1 MGFWEFVSKIVIT
14 TTAGIILGPAAIPVG
29 AAVWGTSEII
39 KQNSENKD
47 VRGVFGFISDCG
59 RETFTG
65 EALGL
70 AAQGA
75 VTVVELSV
83 ELSKTNSSSTAEQQR
98 KQLENTS
105 YWTTRIEAINAIKH
119 SIHLDNGQ

>member
-1 MGFWEFVSKIVIT
+1 MGFWEFVSKVVIT
-14 TTAGIILGPAAIPVG
+14 TTVGIILGPAAIPVG

-39 KQNSENKD
+39 KQNSDNKD

-65 EALGL
+65 EVIGL

-75 VTVVELSV
+75 VTVVEI
-83 ELSKTNSSSTAEQQR
+83 SKTISSTTAEQKQQQK

-105 YWTTRIEAINAIKH
+105 
-119 SIHLDNGQ
+119 